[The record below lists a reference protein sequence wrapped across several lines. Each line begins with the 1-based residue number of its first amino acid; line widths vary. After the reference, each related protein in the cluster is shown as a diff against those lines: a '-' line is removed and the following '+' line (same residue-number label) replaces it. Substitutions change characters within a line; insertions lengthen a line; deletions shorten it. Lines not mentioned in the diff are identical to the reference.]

1 MLLYLPIYQ
10 IKTIK
15 HVDNV
20 KIDKTLDPN
29 D

>member
-1 MLLYLPIYQ
+1 M
-10 IKTIK
+10 
-15 HVDNV
+15 DNV